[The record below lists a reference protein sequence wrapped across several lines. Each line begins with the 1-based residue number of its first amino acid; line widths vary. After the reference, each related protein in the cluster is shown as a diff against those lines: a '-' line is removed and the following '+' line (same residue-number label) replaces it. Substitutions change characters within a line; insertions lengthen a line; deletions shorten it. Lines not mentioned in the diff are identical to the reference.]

1 MATGGALLRLTHL
14 QYIGTLRA
22 GASELIWSLF
32 HFPASKSESLRRF
45 MPMNGLTSAFSIVY
59 VNSLLALY
67 VPVPTYRAP
76 NSDQQRCRLNVR
88 HWLRES
94 HYAESVHLESLRGGI
109 RYVEPLLWPLA
120 PALIPG
126 NSVQRTGDR
135 WRSIVRTDP
144 GVLITTETQ
153 IMQDED
159 HRGRPQQ
166 EFDPDADPDK
176 KVVA

>member
-1 MATGGALLRLTHL
+1 M
-14 QYIGTLRA
+14 
-22 GASELIWSLF
+22 
-32 HFPASKSESLRRF
+32 
-45 MPMNGLTSAFSIVY
+45 
-59 VNSLLALY
+59 
-67 VPVPTYRAP
+67 
-76 NSDQQRCRLNVR
+76 R

-94 HYAESVHLESLRGGI
+94 HHAESVHLESLRGGI
-109 RYVEPLLWPLA
+109 RYVRPLLQPLT
-120 PALIPG
+120 PSLTIPG
-126 NSVQRTGDR
+126 DSIQRTGDR

-166 EFDPDADPDK
+166 EFDPDADLDK